1 MLQYTGM
8 PFEELA
14 PLAAGAAVII
24 TVLYLLKLRKRRVQV
39 PFSPLWGKVMTE
51 YKRQS
56 DWWKVLRRV
65 LSWLILIMMSL
76 ALIFAL
82 ADPHPEGEVV
92 DGRHLVLL
100 IDSSA
105 SMASTDVSG
114 GADRLDVAKQ
124 KALQILETIG
134 AEDQIMLV
142 NFNDQ
147 LQPLS
152 PFVNE
157 ASLLE
162 TPIRNLKVSA
172 SGSKYTD
179 ALQFA
184 ADSLRDKKRGEL
196 IVLSDGASFDK
207 AMMDDV
213 SFDENTTVRHLKL
226 GESAGN
232 IAITAFSVRRY
243 LANKLDYELFVGLQ
257 NLFERDIEVEL
268 QIWAD
273 GRQVDRKLKTIKAS
287 GTLQEFFPA
296 QAVSGERLEARVKV
310 LTSDARDVFP
320 LDDRAYALL
329 PPVEKSRVLL
339 VSPGNLYLE
348 GTLLL
353 NHNIDLDKVTPD
365 AYDPQKHGEGQY
377 DVVFVDR
384 VIPDN
389 LSEQGHFVFVDP
401 SGENSPWEVSGAYKD
416 PIITTYKKSH
426 PLMRWIGMRDINIG
440 YASKLRLD
448 RKDSVVASAM
458 GAPII
463 VTRDEPGRRMV
474 AIAFDIRNS
483 DLPLRVAFPVLM
495 INLVDYFQ
503 LDDSDLIQNF
513 STGETWSVKVSEQE
527 GEATVTEPDGH
538 TRKVP
543 IYNNRALVY
552 GNQVGFYEV
561 KTASDQQLIAANL
574 SDPEESKIAPSE
586 IALPDKSVVQDS
598 SSLFF
603 DRKELWI
610 WALLAVLGMLLL
622 EWVTYNRRWTV

>member
-82 ADPHPEGEVV
+82 ADPHPEGEIV

-172 SGSKYTD
+172 SGTKYTD

>member
-172 SGSKYTD
+172 SGTKYTD

-610 WALLAVLGMLLL
+610 SALLAVLGMLLL